1 MNCQETRKLFEDALD
16 RRLSGGV
23 KRKLDLHLARC
34 RDCRKFYEAEQAEH
48 ARWFRAMNDTEVEPP
63 HSLPP
68 DFADRLVTAV
78 LARNKARVPFFRR
91 FRLPRWAGLAATL
104 ALLAAAFAAIHTG
117 ELSLSQYA
125 EEPASENNLTT
136 GGTSDQASRL
146 PDGNTSDW
154 DSRHLGGTETTPSTT
169 NYQPP
174 TLHSSTLH
182 SSTLHSSLLTLN
194 SQQGSPQVQ
203 TSTIKQA
210 AALTG
215 AIALAA
221 AQPAAAD
228 DYQYII
234 SGYPAANECRV
245 ARSTGIALE
254 TGSYRRKGL
263 ATDLEARYRTRMSSL
278 GIALNTTEYRAMVII
293 MR

>member
-1 MNCQETRKLFEDALD
+1 MNCQETRRLFEDALD
-16 RRLSGGV
+16 RRLSGGA
-23 KRKLDLHLARC
+23 KRKFDLHLSRC
-34 RDCRKFYEAEQAEH
+34 RPCRDLYEAEQAEH
-48 ARWFRAMNDTEVEPP
+48 ARWFRALNAAEPP

-68 DFADRLVTAV
+68 DFADRLVAAV
-78 LARNKARVPFFRR
+78 LARDKARISFFRR

-104 ALLAAAFAAIHTG
+104 ALLAAAFAAIRTG
-117 ELSLSQYA
+117 EQAISQYA
-125 EEPASENNLTT
+125 EESATESLIP
-136 GGTSDQASRL
+136 GGGQNGLARRL
-146 PDGNTSDW
+146 PGDETDL
-154 DSRHLGGTETTPSTT
+154 DSRPPGSSETAPSTT
-169 NYQPP
+169 NYQLP
-174 TLHSSTLH
+174 TT
-182 SSTLHSSLLTLN
+182 N
-194 SQQGSPQVQ
+194 SQQGSLQVQ
-203 TSTIKQA
+203 PTTIKRT
-210 AALTG
+210 AALMG

-228 DYQYII
+228 GYQYII

-254 TGSYRRKGL
+254 TGSYRRKSL

>member
-1 MNCQETRKLFEDALD
+1 M
-16 RRLSGGV
+16 
-23 KRKLDLHLARC
+23 
-34 RDCRKFYEAEQAEH
+34 
-48 ARWFRAMNDTEVEPP
+48 
-63 HSLPP
+63 
-68 DFADRLVTAV
+68 
-78 LARNKARVPFFRR
+78 
-91 FRLPRWAGLAATL
+91 
-104 ALLAAAFAAIHTG
+104 
-117 ELSLSQYA
+117 
-125 EEPASENNLTT
+125 
-136 GGTSDQASRL
+136 
-146 PDGNTSDW
+146 
-154 DSRHLGGTETTPSTT
+154 
-169 NYQPP
+169 
-174 TLHSSTLH
+174 
-182 SSTLHSSLLTLN
+182 
-194 SQQGSPQVQ
+194 Q

-254 TGSYRRKGL
+254 TGSYRRKSL